1 MTIIESVKNSKR
13 ILIVCHI
20 RPDGDCLGAGFALKR
35 IAEKE
40 GKSVDFVT
48 DSPFPGQYAFIDDFL
63 SLNDIKYGDYDLG
76 IAVDCADD
84 LRLGKY
90 LQKFKKCKVTI
101 NVDHHRTNNR
111 FADFNIVDPDKSSTC
126 ELLFNLIE
134 NDGVIDSSVATL
146 LYLGIST
153 DTGNFMHNN
162 TTSSTLST
170 AAKLLSLGAD
180 LEKIIN
186 GFYKNNTKNKLML
199 IAKAIESIRF
209 FHDDKIAV
217 MTVTA
222 EMLEKCGCVMADTEG
237 LIDYAMSIGSVH
249 AAVCMSEQNVRSYK
263 VSFRA
268 KDVDVAAAAATFG
281 GGGHKLAA
289 GCVVN
294 GHYEDVVRKVVKA
307 VSDGMTE

>member
-1 MTIIESVKNSKR
+1 MTIIESVKKSER

-40 GKSVDFVT
+40 GKKVDFVT
-48 DSPFPGQYAFIDDFL
+48 DSPLPAQYSFIDGFD
-63 SLNDIKYGDYDLG
+63 SLNDIKFQDYDLG

-90 LQKFKKCKVTI
+90 LQKFKKCKVTFNI
-101 NVDHHRTNNR
+101 DHHRTNNR
-111 FADFNIVDPDKSSTC
+111 FAVFNIVAPDKSSTC
-126 ELLFNLIE
+126 ELLYDLIKD
-134 NDGVIDSSVATL
+134 DGVIDKDAATL

-162 TTSSTLST
+162 TTPSTLS
-170 AAKLLSLGAD
+170 AASQLLSLGAD

-186 GFYKNNTKNKLML
+186 GFYKNNTKNTADASVVC
-199 IAKAIESIRF
+199 AK
-209 FHDDKIAV
+209 
-217 MTVTA
+217 
-222 EMLEKCGCVMADTEG
+222 
-237 LIDYAMSIGSVH
+237 
-249 AAVCMSEQNVRSYK
+249 
-263 VSFRA
+263 
-268 KDVDVAAAAATFG
+268 FG

-294 GHYEDVVRKVVKA
+294 GHYEDVVDKVVKA